1 MAAKNAI
8 VPQVSLSVKVGM
20 VVMRFWLMQAALKQE
35 ADQPCCVVSEPKNSR
50 FRTALGRARSGN
62 KIADSINIFASRCGL
77 DTTCHIYSK
86 RPGLVDRFSYVFR
99 I

>member
-20 VVMRFWLMQAALKQE
+20 VVMRLWLMQGALKQE
-35 ADQPCCVVSEPKNSR
+35 ADQPCGVVSDPKIAD

-62 KIADSINIFASRCGL
+62 KITDSINIFAARCGL
-77 DTTCHIYSK
+77 DTTCYIYSK
-86 RPGLVDRFSYVFR
+86 GPGLSDRFNYIFR